1 MLTQLV
7 EKENATPEVQAA
19 YAELEKMLGMVGP
32 PFKVIANK
40 PEYLKVIVEKFK
52 VAMGPGKID
61 EKTKLLVYLATSI
74 MNNNDMCVYVFT
86 NMLKQKMKMSDEELV
101 ELYSVID
108 IANTINHIN
117 TAAMIKPP
125 NAENQQQGNTIH

>member
-1 MLTQLV
+1 MLTKLV
-7 EKENATPEVQAA
+7 EKENAGPEVQAA

-61 EKTKLLVYLATSI
+61 EKTKLFVYLATSI
-74 MNNNDMCVYVFT
+74 MNNNDMCIFVFT
-86 NMLKQKMKMSDEELV
+86 NMLKEKLGVTDEELV

-125 NAENQQQGNTIH
+125 AQEKQQQGGPIH